1 MCVVIIYSA
10 SAISTLLLYDGL
22 IRSVKTILLRFWKIM
37 WSDFWLPIGSL
48 NWWKNWSFVMNLLTI
63 SSNHV
68 TGSFPRQHGELM
80 DLSHF
85 QGVGRC
91 QLNCDSLLI
100 AFAVT
105 DSFKVSSRWGNLME
119 DAWQDVK
126 CQLKHHVT
134 G

>member
-1 MCVVIIYSA
+1 M
-10 SAISTLLLYDGL
+10 D
-22 IRSVKTILLRFWKIM
+22 
-37 WSDFWLPIGSL
+37 
-48 NWWKNWSFVMNLLTI
+48 LLTI

-85 QGVGRC
+85 QGAGRC

-105 DSFKVSSRWGNLME
+105 ESFKASSLWGNLKE
-119 DAWQDVK
+119 DAWRDVK
-126 CQLKHHVT
+126 CQLKRHVT

>member
-1 MCVVIIYSA
+1 
-10 SAISTLLLYDGL
+10 
-22 IRSVKTILLRFWKIM
+22 
-37 WSDFWLPIGSL
+37 
-48 NWWKNWSFVMNLLTI
+48 MNLLTI